1 VLLEKY
7 GMPTRLTALQS
18 VILCDIAPAD
28 KPEIIRILAEHGI
41 KQDHELTLLRRYS
54 IACPAFPTCGLSI
67 TESERALPGII
78 DELEVEMAKL
88 GIQQDRI
95 AVHMTGCPNGCARP
109 YTPDIGLVGK
119 QAGVG
124 GAAGKYTIYLGGN
137 AQGTRLAYIYQDFV
151 PQDKV
156 ASTLS
161 VALRFYK
168 ANRRNGETFGD
179 FCHRQGQAAMQAIE
193 V

>member
-1 VLLEKY
+1 
-7 GMPTRLTALQS
+7 MRL
-18 VILCDIAPAD
+18 IAY
-28 KPEIIRILAEHGI
+28 RF

-78 DELEVEMAKL
+78 DELDIEMAKL
-88 GIQQDRI
+88 GIQHDRI
-95 AVHMTGCPNGCARP
+95 SVHMTGCPNGCARP

-137 AQGTRLAYIYQDFV
+137 VQGTRLAYIYKDAV
-151 PQDKV
+151 PQENV
-156 ASTLS
+156 ASTLA

-168 ANRRNGETFGD
+168 SNRLNGETFGD
-179 FCHRQGQAAMQAIE
+179 FCHRKGQTELQALA
-193 V
+193 

>member
-1 VLLEKY
+1 
-7 GMPTRLTALQS
+7 
-18 VILCDIAPAD
+18 VILCDIKPAD
-28 KPEIIRILAEHGI
+28 KPEIIRILSDHGI

-78 DELEVEMAKL
+78 DELDLEMAKL
-88 GIQQDRI
+88 GLQHDRI

-124 GAAGKYTIYLGGN
+124 GALGKYTIYLGGN
-137 AQGTRLAYIYQDFV
+137 AQGTRLAYIYQDAV
-151 PQDKV
+151 PQAEIV
-156 ASTLS
+156 STLA

-168 ANRRNGETFGD
+168 ANRLTGESFGD
-179 FCHRQGQAAMQAIE
+179 FCHRKGQSELQSLQI
-193 V
+193 